1 MLRLNKKLWAIA
13 ALSAVGLTA
22 QAHTPYLVPNL
33 VHASNRRPIISL
45 EVSATHNF
53 FIPDGAFVDS
63 PFSVTRP
70 NGSVYT
76 IPESDIHKLIV
87 RVTVEHQIKV
97 AEGED
102 PAGTYRVVAGP
113 RVSAPSRSWEIN
125 GEIKRVRD
133 PNEQMPEGAILKSH
147 TQSIS
152 TMETYV
158 TVGTARVAE
167 GQPARPKPDTKALE
181 ATGKGLEI
189 VTVSHPN
196 ELIVGEDFAFRVQ
209 LDGQPLANHKFNVVY
224 SNMDLSGESN
234 TESLTTDE
242 NGAVSYALT
251 KAGVYMA
258 MLRYSED
265 APLSETTPSKVY
277 SHSLTF
283 NVANP

>member
-13 ALSAVGLTA
+13 GLLAVGLTA

-53 FIPDGAFVDS
+53 FIPDGAFVAS
-63 PFSVTRP
+63 TFSVTRP
-70 NGSVYT
+70 DGLVYT

-97 AEGED
+97 SEGED
-102 PAGTYRVVAGP
+102 PAGTYRVVSGP
-113 RVSAPSRSWEIN
+113 RVGAPSRTWEVN
-125 GEIKRVRD
+125 GEVKRIR
-133 PNEQMPEGAILKSH
+133 PNEEVPEGAVLKSH

-158 TVGTARVAE
+158 TVGAARVAE
-167 GQPARPKPDTKALE
+167 GQPARPKPGTKALE

-196 ELIVGEDFAFRVQ
+196 ELIVGDSFVFRVQ
-209 LDGQPLANHKFNVVY
+209 LDGEPLANHKFNVVY
-224 SNMDLSGESN
+224 SNMDLSGESD
-234 TESLTTDE
+234 TVSLTTDTE
-242 NGAVSYALT
+242 GTVRYPLE

-258 MLRYSED
+258 MLRYAED

-283 NVANP
+283 NVTNP

>member
-1 MLRLNKKLWAIA
+1 MLRLNKKLWATA
-13 ALSAVGLTA
+13 VLSLAGLTA
-22 QAHTPYLVPNL
+22 QAHTPYLVPSL

-63 PFSVTRP
+63 TFSVTRP

-87 RVTVEHQIKV
+87 RTVVEHKIEV
-97 AEGED
+97 PEGED
-102 PAGTYRVVAGP
+102 PAGTYRVVSGP
-113 RVSAPSRSWEIN
+113 RVGAPSRTWEVN
-125 GEIKRVRD
+125 GEVKRIR
-133 PNEQMPEGAILKSH
+133 PNEEVPEGAVLKSH
-147 TQSIS
+147 TQTIS
-152 TMETYV
+152 TMEAYV
-158 TVGTARVAE
+158 TVGAARVAE
-167 GQPARPKPDTKALE
+167 SQPARPKPGTKALE

-196 ELIVGEDFAFRVQ
+196 ELVVGDNFVFRVQ
-209 LDGQPLANHKFNVVY
+209 LNGKPLANHQLNVVY
-224 SNMDLSGESN
+224 SNMDLSGESS
-234 TESLTTDE
+234 TVSLTTDAA
-242 NGAVSYALT
+242 GTVSYALE

-258 MLRYSED
+258 MVRSSEN

-283 NVANP
+283 NVTTP

>member
-1 MLRLNKKLWAIA
+1 MLRLNKKLWAFA
-13 ALSAVGLTA
+13 ALSAIGLTA

-33 VHASNRRPIISL
+33 VHASNRRPVISL

-63 PFSVTRP
+63 TFSVTRP

-102 PAGTYRVVAGP
+102 PAGTYRVVSGP
-113 RVSAPSRSWEIN
+113 RVGAPSRTWEVN
-125 GEIKRVRD
+125 GEVKRIR
-133 PNEQMPEGAILKSH
+133 PNEEVPEGAVLKSH

-167 GQPARPKPDTKALE
+167 GQPPRPKPDTKALE

-189 VTVSHPN
+189 VTVNHPN
-196 ELIVGEDFAFRVQ
+196 ELVVGDSFAFRVQ
-209 LDGQPLANHKFNVVY
+209 FEGKPLANHKFNVVY
-224 SNMDLSGESN
+224 SNMDLSGESS
-234 TESLTTDE
+234 TESLTTDA
-242 NGAVSYALT
+242 NGAVSYALK

-265 APLSETTPSKVY
+265 APLSATTPSKVY

-283 NVANP
+283 NVTNP

>member
-1 MLRLNKKLWAIA
+1 MLRLNQKLWAVA
-13 ALSAVGLTA
+13 ALSALSLTA

-63 PFSVTRP
+63 TFSVTRP

-102 PAGTYRVVAGP
+102 PAGTYRVVSGP
-113 RVSAPSRSWEIN
+113 RVGAPSRTWEVN
-125 GEIKRVRD
+125 GEVKRIR
-133 PNEQMPEGAILKSH
+133 PNEEIPEGAVLKSH
-147 TQSIS
+147 TQTIS

-158 TVGTARVAE
+158 TVGAARVAE
-167 GQPARPKPDTKALE
+167 GQPARPKPGTKALE

-196 ELIVGEDFAFRVQ
+196 ELIVGDNFVFRVQ
-209 LDGQPLANHKFNVVY
+209 LDGKPLANHKFNVVY
-224 SNMDLSGESN
+224 SNMDLSGESS
-234 TESLTTDE
+234 TVSLTTDSE
-242 NGAVSYALT
+242 GTVSYALE

-258 MLRYSED
+258 MLRYAED
-265 APLSETTPSKVY
+265 TPLSETTPSKVY

-283 NVANP
+283 NVTNP